1 MSSIL
6 GWILIIFGGGLSL
19 ILCLFM
25 ILSMIGMILYKI
37 YRKIRYH
44 ASLYD

>member
-1 MSSIL
+1 MDKIL
-6 GWILIIFGGGLSL
+6 LWIVVILCGGLTF
-19 ILCLFM
+19 ILCAYMVLA
-25 ILSMIGMILYKI
+25 LIGMIIYKI

>member
-1 MSSIL
+1 MKNFLVWLVVIL
-6 GWILIIFGGGLSL
+6 GGGFSL
-19 ILCLFM
+19 ILCLYILLSLVVM
-25 ILSMIGMILYKI
+25 IIYKI

>member
-1 MSSIL
+1 MKNIL
-6 GWILIIFGGGLSL
+6 VWLLVVLGGGFSF
-19 ILCLFM
+19 ILCLYILLSLVVM
-25 ILSMIGMILYKI
+25 IIYKI

>member
-1 MSSIL
+1 MSNIL
-6 GWILIIFGGGLSL
+6 GWIVVILGGGFSL
-19 ILCLFM
+19 ILCLYM
-25 ILSMIGMILYKI
+25 VLSLFVMVGYKI

>member
-1 MSSIL
+1 MSTILLWIIIIL
-6 GWILIIFGGGLSL
+6 GGGMSL
-19 ILCLFM
+19 ILCLYM
-25 ILSMIGMILYKI
+25 IISLIVMIIYKI

>member
-1 MSSIL
+1 MDNIL
-6 GWILIIFGGGLSL
+6 LWIVVILGGGLSF
-19 ILCLFM
+19 ILCLYM
-25 ILSMIGMILYKI
+25 IISMFVMIIYKI

>member
-1 MSSIL
+1 MKNALVWLVVIL
-6 GWILIIFGGGLSL
+6 GGGFSL
-19 ILCLFM
+19 ILCLYILLSLVAM
-25 ILSMIGMILYKI
+25 IIYKI

>member
-1 MSSIL
+1 MKNFLVWLVVIL
-6 GWILIIFGGGLSL
+6 GGGFSL
-19 ILCLFM
+19 ILCLYILLSLVAM
-25 ILSMIGMILYKI
+25 IIYKI

>member
-1 MSSIL
+1 MKNFLDWLVVIL
-6 GWILIIFGGGLSL
+6 GGGFSL
-19 ILCLFM
+19 ILCLYILLSLVVM
-25 ILSMIGMILYKI
+25 IIYKI